1 MPLHYSKKPVPL
13 PLARTRVYGRTYLLF
28 AYPGIIYSS
37 NNGMHVSVGANHTHI
52 DYLAH
57 LIANIGSSTPYLRR
71 LVPRCFLPAIL
82 SVFCLFH
89 LFSSEILD
97 CNKNTT
103 FTCTFCEYLPH
114 QLMLYKISVNIVLTN
129 LLFGKFQQI
138 RQLFIFSYFFI

>member
-1 MPLHYSKKPVPL
+1 MVGNDQYFVKVNTPKKKCSEVIVQMPLYYSTQSVPF

-28 AYPGIIYSS
+28 AYPRIIYSS
-37 NNGMHVSVGANHTHI
+37 NNGMHVSVGVNRTHI

-57 LIANIGSSTPYLRR
+57 LIAPIGLSAPYLRR
-71 LVPRCFLPAIL
+71 LAPPCFLPAIL

-103 FTCTFCEYLPH
+103 FICTFLEY
-114 QLMLYKISVNIVLTN
+114 
-129 LLFGKFQQI
+129 FQ
-138 RQLFIFSYFFI
+138 RQPM